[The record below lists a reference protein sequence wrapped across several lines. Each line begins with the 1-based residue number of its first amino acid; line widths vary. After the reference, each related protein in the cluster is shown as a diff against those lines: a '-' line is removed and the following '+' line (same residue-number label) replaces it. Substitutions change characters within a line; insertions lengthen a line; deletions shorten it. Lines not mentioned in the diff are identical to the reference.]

1 MMPPYGF
8 PSPSENTFMTSDL
21 GTSARQALIALMV
34 RVTPASNPDLRESY
48 RMQIDKATR
57 QELADAGLII
67 WRKGLR
73 GAIFHELTERG
84 WIRARQ
90 EFVVPPPERVSSAW
104 LLHYATLRHLA
115 SIMER
120 NDHKIADV
128 FAATDP
134 GPETAPSGETET
146 APSGE
151 TETAPSGETEGTPLE
166 DRIKRAYSEVAESPG
181 DLVSLFSIRERLAD
195 FDRAELDRA
204 LKEMDRRREIHL
216 DPDPRRNELP
226 QEVLDAAIAVGG
238 EDKHLLTIGQANG
251 PA

>member
-1 MMPPYGF
+1 
-8 PSPSENTFMTSDL
+8 MTSDL

-48 RMQIDKATR
+48 RVQIDKATR
-57 QELADAGLII
+57 QELADAGLIS

-90 EFVVPPPERVSSAW
+90 EFVVAPPERVSSAW

-134 GPETAPSGETET
+134 GPETAPSGKTED
-146 APSGE
+146 
-151 TETAPSGETEGTPLE
+151 TPLE

>member
-1 MMPPYGF
+1 
-8 PSPSENTFMTSDL
+8 MTSDL

-57 QELADAGLII
+57 QELADAGLIS
-67 WRKGLR
+67 WRKGVR

-90 EFVVPPPERVSSAW
+90 EFVVAPPERVSSAW

-134 GPETAPSGETET
+134 GPETAPSGETED
-146 APSGE
+146 
-151 TETAPSGETEGTPLE
+151 TPLE

-195 FDRAELDRA
+195 FDRAELDRV

>member
-1 MMPPYGF
+1 MMPQYGF
-8 PSPSENTFMTSDL
+8 TFPSEITFMTFDL

-48 RMQIDKATR
+48 RLQIDKATR
-57 QELADAGLII
+57 QELADAGLIS

-73 GAIFHELTERG
+73 GAIFHELTDRG

-90 EFVVPPPERVSSAW
+90 EFVAAPPEKVSSAW

-120 NDHKIADV
+120 SDHKIADV

-134 GPETAPSGETET
+134 GPEAAPSKEGED
-146 APSGE
+146 A
-151 TETAPSGETEGTPLE
+151 PLE
-166 DRIKRAYSEVAESPG
+166 DRIKRAYLDAAGTPG
-181 DLVSLFSIRERLAD
+181 DLVGLLAIRERLDDVDHAQ
-195 FDRAELDRA
+195 LDRV
-204 LKEMDRRREIHL
+204 LKDMDRRREIHL

-226 QEVLDAAIAVGG
+226 QAALDAAIVVGG

-251 PA
+251 QA

>member
-1 MMPPYGF
+1 MI
-8 PSPSENTFMTSDL
+8 S
-21 GTSARQALIALMV
+21 
-34 RVTPASNPDLRESY
+34 
-48 RMQIDKATR
+48 
-57 QELADAGLII
+57 

-90 EFVVPPPERVSSAW
+90 EFVVAPPERVSSAW

-134 GPETAPSGETET
+134 GPETAPSGKTED
-146 APSGE
+146 
-151 TETAPSGETEGTPLE
+151 TPLE